1 MDTINNKMVLRKRQN
16 VAGLPRCGTERLN
29 GESEVSIKSPS
40 INESYKSDQEH
51 ATNAIGSNAIDDGY
65 TCDNETLQHNI
76 KMQKTASI
84 FARKSDADSATSSKI
99 GTAFRLCLTF
109 VVIIIFTVCLTQ
121 IQNVEAQH
129 RNSQAHDEKIP
140 NSQ

>member
-1 MDTINNKMVLRKRQN
+1 MHTINNKMVLRKRQN
-16 VAGLPRCGTERLN
+16 VAGLPRCGTERLS

-40 INESYKSDQEH
+40 IHESCKSYQEH
-51 ATNAIGSNAIDDGY
+51 ATNAIDSNAIDGY
-65 TCDNETLQHNI
+65 TCDNETLQHSI